1 MHFYTVFSLSL
12 HVRVLRCSAVEA
24 FDAPRASL
32 HVPVVC
38 LSPFPFHA
46 RRASLRVR
54 VRHCMFVSFAAPPLR
69 PSTRDVRRCM
79 FLSFAARS
87 CFWLA
92 LVTQSHNHRCV
103 VLARI
108 ACVSRAFS
116 IIQILH
122 AFMQGT
128 RFDLQEMI
136 GRFLGGASGMHFYTL
151 FTCFSCS
158 THVLTH

>member
-38 LSPFPFHA
+38 RSPFPFDA

-69 PSTRDVRRCM
+69 PSTRDVRRCSCR
-79 FLSFAARS
+79 LLLVRVSGWLDSLDSLDSLLGAGSFRS
-87 CFWLA
+87 
-92 LVTQSHNHRCV
+92 
-103 VLARI
+103 
-108 ACVSRAFS
+108 
-116 IIQILH
+116 LH
-122 AFMQGT
+122 SV
-128 RFDLQEMI
+128 I
-136 GRFLGGASGMHFYTL
+136 
-151 FTCFSCS
+151 
-158 THVLTH
+158 